1 MNNTYNIT
9 YILLKIY
16 DFLLTFYI
24 ILMNKFNIYYNLIYK
39 KFYTPTNLIYIF
51 DNDTLIIKENFNNN
65 FKIKELI
72 NNTNNNYFIIHNFQ
86 HLDINYISNNYILN
100 NINLIK
106 PKFTFILVE
115 ISSNNQKF
123 DITNFL
129 NNKNTS
135 YYIVNNVLFDKQFM
149 YWLKYNKFN
158 IDINNYT
165 INIIDNDINNIKL
178 LSNKCIKLHH
188 SSYSIEEI

>member
-86 HLDINYISNNYILN
+86 HLDINYISNNYI
-100 NINLIK
+100 
-106 PKFTFILVE
+106 
-115 ISSNNQKF
+115 F
-123 DITNFL
+123 DIDSKKITKDVEKELKRDNFDIYEYFL
-129 NNKNTS
+129 KNRNDRDN
-135 YYIVNNVLFDKQFM
+135 YIR
-149 YWLKYNKFN
+149 
-158 IDINNYT
+158 
-165 INIIDNDINNIKL
+165 
-178 LSNKCIKLHH
+178 
-188 SSYSIEEI
+188 